1 MLVLGVET
9 SCDETGVALVRDG
22 ALLSEVLASQTDM
35 HAVFGG
41 VVPEIASRE
50 HLRMLPVL
58 LPQLLAKADINIADI
73 DAVAV
78 ARGPGLLGALLV
90 GLSFAKGLC
99 LGTGARLIGVNHLH
113 AHLLAPGLES
123 DLSYPA
129 LGLLVSGGH
138 THLYRMDGP
147 TQFLLLGR
155 TLDDAAGEAFDKV
168 AKLLNLPYPGGRYL
182 DELARGLSPDIGP
195 DTHLFPRAYIHND
208 NLDFSFSGLK
218 TAVAEELGKRP
229 HLTLAV
235 MPSAEELRERGALAL
250 TAHPEELAL
259 VSASFNWAVAETLR
273 IKVER
278 ALDREPGLCG
288 LVVAGG
294 VAANS
299 FVRQTMTRL
308 ARGRGLVLH
317 LPGLALCTDNAAM
330 IAHAGWQAL
339 RVGYAHGL
347 DLESVPRGRAVP
359 QDWVRAA
366 ADEAGT
372 ESMPRVVLTHPA

>member
-22 ALLSEVLASQTDM
+22 LLVAEALASQTDI

-50 HLRMLPVL
+50 HQRMLPVL
-58 LPQLLAKADINIADI
+58 FRDLLGRVGATPQDINAI
-73 DAVAV
+73 AV
-78 ARGPGLLGALLV
+78 ARGPGLLGSLLV

-99 LGTGARLIGVNHLH
+99 LATNATLIGVNHLH
-113 AHLLAPGLES
+113 AHLLAAGLEQEMHF
-123 DLSYPA
+123 PA

-138 THLYRMDGP
+138 THIYRIDSP
-147 TQFLLLGR
+147 TAFSLLGR

-182 DELARGLSPDIGP
+182 DDLSQGVEPD
-195 DTHLFPRAYIHND
+195 HKLFPLAYTHND

-218 TAVAEELGKRP
+218 TSVAEHLGKRP
-229 HLTLAV
+229 HLSYCV
-235 MPSAEELRERGALAL
+235 MPDADALQKSGALAL
-250 TAHPEELAL
+250 AGHPAELAL
-259 VSASFNWAVAETLR
+259 VAASFNYAVAETLR

-278 ALDREPGLCG
+278 ALERETGLVS

-299 FVRQTMTRL
+299 HVRAAMANV
-308 ARGRGLVLH
+308 ARGHGLALH
-317 LPGLALCTDNAAM
+317 LPSTALCTDNASM
-330 IAHAGWQAL
+330 IAHAGSLAL
-339 RVGYAHGL
+339 AAGYRHGL

-359 QDWVRAA
+359 DDWTRLAQ
-366 ADEAGT
+366 
-372 ESMPRVVLTHPA
+372 

>member
-9 SCDETGVALVRDG
+9 SCDETGVALVQGG
-22 ALLSEVLASQTDM
+22 ALVAEMLASQTDM

-58 LPQLLAKADINIADI
+58 LPQLLARAGVGIADI

-90 GLSFAKGLC
+90 GLSFAKGVC
-99 LGTGARLIGVNHLH
+99 LATGARLIGVNHLH

-138 THLYRMDGP
+138 THLYRMNAP
-147 TQFLLLGR
+147 TEFRLLGR

-182 DELARGLSPDIGP
+182 DELAQGAEP
-195 DTHLFPRAYIHND
+195 DTHLFPRAYISND

-218 TAVAEELGKRP
+218 TAVAEELARRP
-229 HLTLAV
+229 HLALAK
-235 MPSAEELRERGALAL
+235 MPTADELRARGALAL

-259 VSASFNWAVAETLR
+259 VSASFNWAVADTLR
-273 IKVER
+273 IKTER

-299 FVRQTMTRL
+299 FVRQAMTRL
-308 ARGRGLVLH
+308 AQSRGLALH

-339 RVGYAHGL
+339 RAGYCHGL

-359 QDWVRAA
+359 QDWVRT
-366 ADEAGT
+366 GT
-372 ESMPRVVLTHPA
+372 EETGA

>member
-22 ALLSEVLASQTDM
+22 ALVAEALASQTDM

-50 HLRMLPVL
+50 HLRMLPLL
-58 LPQLLAKADINIADI
+58 LPQLLSKAGVGIADI

-113 AHLLAPGLES
+113 AHLLAAGLES
-123 DLSYPA
+123 GIGYPA

-147 TQFLLLGR
+147 TQFSLLGR

-182 DELARGLSPDIGP
+182 DELAQGVQP
-195 DTHLFPRAYIHND
+195 DTRLFPRAYIHND

-218 TAVAEELGKRP
+218 TAVAEELARRP
-229 HLTLAV
+229 HLALAV
-235 MPSAEELRERGALAL
+235 MPTADELRARGALAL

-259 VSASFNWAVAETLR
+259 VSASFNWAVSDTLR

-278 ALDREPGLCG
+278 ACDRQPDLRG

-299 FVRQTMTRL
+299 FVRQAMARL
-308 ARGRGLVLH
+308 AQGRGLRLH

-339 RVGYAHGL
+339 RAGYCHGL
-347 DLESVPRGRAVP
+347 ELESVPRGRAVP
-359 QDWVRAA
+359 QDWARAG
-366 ADEAGT
+366 ADGAGAWP
-372 ESMPRVVLTHPA
+372 SPGCSSAHPA

>member
-9 SCDETGVALVRDG
+9 SCDETGLALVRDG
-22 ALLSEVLASQTDM
+22 VFVAEALASQTDM

-50 HLRMLPVL
+50 HLRMLPLL
-58 LPQLLAKADINIADI
+58 LPQLLGRAGAALADV

-113 AHLLAPGLES
+113 AHLLAPGLEAEIG
-123 DLSYPA
+123 YPA

-147 TQFLLLGR
+147 MQFRLLGR

-182 DELARGLSPDIGP
+182 DELAQGATP

-229 HLTLAV
+229 HLALAS
-235 MPSAEELRERGALAL
+235 MPTADELRERGALAL
-250 TAHPEELAL
+250 SAHPEELAGIC
-259 VSASFNWAVAETLR
+259 ASFNWAVAETLR
-273 IKVER
+273 IKAER
-278 ALDREPGLCG
+278 ALEREPDLRG

-299 FVRQTMTRL
+299 FVRGAVARL
-308 ARGRGLVLH
+308 ARERGLALN

-330 IAHAGWQAL
+330 IAHAGWLAL
-339 RVGYAHGL
+339 RGGYCHAL

-359 QDWVRAA
+359 QDWVRLGPAQ
-366 ADEAGT
+366 AGT
-372 ESMPRVVLTHPA
+372 

>member
-22 ALLSEVLASQTDM
+22 SLVSEALASQTDI

-50 HLRMLPVL
+50 HQRMLPVL
-58 LPQLLAKADINIADI
+58 FRDLLARAGVVPQDI
-73 DAVAV
+73 DAIAV
-78 ARGPGLLGALLV
+78 ARGPGLLGSLLV

-99 LGTGARLIGVNHLH
+99 LATSATLIGVNHLH
-113 AHLLAPGLES
+113 AHLLAAGLEQEMRF
-123 DLSYPA
+123 PA

-138 THLYRMDGP
+138 THIYRIDSP
-147 TQFLLLGR
+147 TKFSLLGR

-182 DELARGLSPDIGP
+182 DDLSRGVEPD
-195 DTHLFPRAYIHND
+195 HRLFPLAYTHND

-218 TAVAEELGKRP
+218 TSVAEHLAKRP
-229 HLTLAV
+229 HLAYGA
-235 MPSAEELRERGALAL
+235 MPDADALQKNGALAL
-250 TAHPEELAL
+250 AGHPAELAL
-259 VSASFNWAVAETLR
+259 VAASFNYAVAETLR

-278 ALDREPGLCG
+278 ALEREAGLVS

-299 FVRQTMTRL
+299 HVRAAMANV
-308 ARGRGLVLH
+308 ARGHGLALH
-317 LPGLALCTDNAAM
+317 LPSPALCTDNASM
-330 IAHAGWQAL
+330 IAHAGSLAL
-339 RVGYAHGL
+339 KAGYRHGL

-359 QDWVRAA
+359 EDWTRSAQ
-366 ADEAGT
+366 
-372 ESMPRVVLTHPA
+372 

>member
-1 MLVLGVET
+1 
-9 SCDETGVALVRDG
+9 
-22 ALLSEVLASQTDM
+22 
-35 HAVFGG
+35 
-41 VVPEIASRE
+41 PEIASRE
-50 HLRMLPVL
+50 HLRMLPL
-58 LPQLLAKADINIADI
+58 LMQELLAKAGRTLPDIGVIHIDDI

-113 AHLLAPGLES
+113 AHLLAPGLEA

-138 THLYRMDGP
+138 THLYRIDDA
-147 TQFLLLGR
+147 TQFQLLGR

-182 DELARGLSPDIGP
+182 DELAQGAEP
-195 DTHLFPRAYIHND
+195 DTRLFPRAYIHND

-235 MPSAEELRERGALAL
+235 MPSADELRERGVLAL
-250 TAHPEELAL
+250 SAHGEELAMIA
-259 VSASFNWAVAETLR
+259 ASFNWAVAETLR

-278 ALDREPGLCG
+278 ALDREPELCG

-299 FVRQTMTRL
+299 FVRQAMTRL
-308 ARGRGLVLH
+308 AQGRGLRLH

-339 RVGYAHGL
+339 RAGYAHGL
-347 DLESVPRGRAVP
+347 DLESVPRGRVVP
-359 QDWVRAA
+359 QDWVRAEA
-366 ADEAGT
+366 YEAG
-372 ESMPRVVLTHPA
+372 A